1 MWTDS
6 IKHYLAHEGLKIS
19 VAYTTSAVARARAL
33 HDLSPVAAAAL
44 GRAMTGALLLATDFK
59 NQEGVSIRFDGDGPL
74 GKIFVDAYETNRVRG
89 YVENGQVDLPLNEH
103 GKLDVGQAV
112 GQGML
117 YVTRYS
123 LLRQPYQSA
132 IEIHSGEIAEDLAYY
147 LTLSEQ
153 IPSAVS
159 LGVMVS
165 RGVQVLAAGG
175 ILVEAMPDHEE
186 EALQQ
191 IEANLAKLGPI
202 TNAMRTH
209 TEEEI
214 IEILSQGLHV
224 DLLAE
229 KPVLWECT
237 CSSEKFLAALKT
249 IPKEDQEALLQED
262 KTELVCH
269 YCERKYVFTKDE
281 LAAAFAEKEEP
292 NA

>member
-1 MWTDS
+1 M
-6 IKHYLAHEGLKIS
+6 
-19 VAYTTSAVARARAL
+19 
-33 HDLSPVAAAAL
+33 
-44 GRAMTGALLLATDFK
+44 
-59 NQEGVSIRFDGDGPL
+59 
-74 GKIFVDAYETNRVRG
+74 
-89 YVENGQVDLPLNEH
+89 ENGQVDLPLNEH

-132 IEIHSGEIAEDLAYY
+132 IEIHSGEIAEDLAYS

-165 RGVQVLAAGG
+165 GDVQVLAAGG
-175 ILVEAMPDHEE
+175 ILVEAMPDRAE
-186 EALQQ
+186 EAVQQ
-191 IEANLAKLGPI
+191 LAANLVKLGPI

-214 IEILSQGLHV
+214 IEILSHGLHV

-237 CSSEKFLAALKT
+237 CSSEKFLTALKT

-281 LAAAFAEKEEP
+281 LAAAFAEKEVP